1 MDPVLTPMIIGAA
14 TKAAGRTTAGLGN
27 VASGLI
33 AARALK
39 MTPEEERELALLQ
52 AAEAAGQEALTAEQE
67 ALIRQ
72 SFLAEQGAM
81 AREQQAGQLQAVA
94 ARAAAPATAGREIFL
109 AEQAAQQAG
118 AATTVKRNEALAQAE
133 AVAQA
138 ERAQRIAAL
147 EGRAQEAK
155 AAQLQAF
162 GAAVGVPLEAVGATA
177 EDFGQLAMSGE
188 LPLGEMAPADEFD
201 EEDFWAGF
209 VEGM

>member
-1 MDPVLTPMIIGAA
+1 MDPVLTPMIIGAV
-14 TKAAGRTTAGLGN
+14 TKAAGRTTAGLGS

-72 SFLAEQGAM
+72 RFLAEQGAQ

-109 AEQAAQQAG
+109 AEQAAQQGALARTQQRNLALTQAEDAAAADRQARISFLQQRQEAYELAKAG
-118 AATTVKRNEALAQAE
+118 AEATLVAAPLDAAAE
-133 AVAQA
+133 G
-138 ERAQRIAAL
+138 L
-147 EGRAQEAK
+147 GTY
-155 AAQLQAF
+155 
-162 GAAVGVPLEAVGATA
+162 GSTW
-177 EDFGQLAMSGE
+177 
-188 LPLGEMAPADEFD
+188 GEMAVAGTLPP
-201 EEDFWAGF
+201 EEPPPETDWVNQTTTGL
-209 VEGM
+209 